1 MIAQSQAQHHERQKV
16 KLAFE
21 HYVSKAVI
29 NDILMDPNSLKVG
42 GIKRHACIMFA
53 DIRNFSTLCETLNP
67 DEVSRFLHDYF
78 NRNTA
83 LVTKHNGMLDKYI
96 GDAILALF
104 NIPVD
109 QSNYQME
116 ACYCALEMIAE
127 VAKIRQNNSTHPL
140 LSQLRIGIVLPVA
153 RSSPVIWARTRSSII
168 PGLATR

>member
-1 MIAQSQAQHHERQKV
+1 MFSGFYVAMPYSTLFFPWVIGFLAIMIAQSQAQHHERQKV

-83 LVTKHNGMLDKYI
+83 CNQTQR
-96 GDAILALF
+96 DAGTSILAMRFWRFSTSRL
-104 NIPVD
+104 IKATTRWKP
-109 QSNYQME
+109 
-116 ACYCALEMIAE
+116 AIA
-127 VAKIRQNNSTHPL
+127 RW
-140 LSQLRIGIVLPVA
+140 R
-153 RSSPVIWARTRSSII
+153 
-168 PGLATR
+168 